1 MRGVSKRVIEIRD
14 PEDRCF
20 ERVVFFLSPGVDQG
34 SMMARMRGEEYL
46 NGAAGSIRPRGR
58 GRGRGRWRFLFLLTA
73 AALLGGGVSALLTG
87 LR

>member
-20 ERVVFFLSPGVDQG
+20 ELVVFFLSPGVDQG

-46 NGAAGSIRPRGR
+46 NGAAGRIRPR

-73 AALLGGGVSALLTG
+73 AAPRGGGVSALLTG